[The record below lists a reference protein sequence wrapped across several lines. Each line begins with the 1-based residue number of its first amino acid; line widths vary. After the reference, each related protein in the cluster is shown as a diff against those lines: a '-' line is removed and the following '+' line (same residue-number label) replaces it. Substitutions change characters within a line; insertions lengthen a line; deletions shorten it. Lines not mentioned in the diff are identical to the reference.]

1 MKGHHAFW
9 LTLIATFG
17 LLAVINV
24 DIASKERQ
32 LAEGTVVRFALAPVD
47 PRSLMQGDYMAL
59 AYALETPIL
68 GALTEEERAG
78 SLNAYV
84 WVTLDEH
91 AQAHFVA
98 IDRGE
103 PKPADVQRVQFRLRD
118 GQIKLASNAWFFEE
132 GSAARFDNARYGEF
146 RLGDDGTVL
155 LSALLDEQFN
165 VL

>member
-1 MKGHHAFW
+1 MKRLNAFW

-17 LLAVINV
+17 LLAVINL

-59 AYALETPIL
+59 AYALEAPIL
-68 GALTEEERAG
+68 GALTDEERAG
-78 SLNAYV
+78 SMTGYL

-91 AQAHFVA
+91 AQAHFFA
-98 IDRGE
+98 IERGE
-103 PKPADVQRVQFRLRD
+103 PKPADVLRVQFRLRD

-132 GSAARFDNARYGEF
+132 GSAARFDNAKYGEF
-146 RLGDDGTVL
+146 RLGDDGSVL

-165 VL
+165 AL